1 MKLFEVKIVTEKEEI
16 LLNNLDEMDVCE
28 IFANAYASIYKLEPK
43 IKFTDEVSVDALTLS
58 HFYINK

>member
-1 MKLFEVKIVTEKEEI
+1 MFEIKIVTENEEI
-16 LLNNLDEMDVCE
+16 LLENLDETDVCK
-28 IFANAYASIYKLEPK
+28 IFANAYTCIYKLEPK